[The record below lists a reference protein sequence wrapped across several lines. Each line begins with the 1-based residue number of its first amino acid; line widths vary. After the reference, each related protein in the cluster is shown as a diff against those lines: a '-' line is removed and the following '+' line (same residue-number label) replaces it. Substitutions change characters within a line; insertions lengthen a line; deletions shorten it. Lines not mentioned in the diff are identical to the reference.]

1 MKGQSAF
8 KGFNINFQGAY
19 NEARSSVNAQH
30 SSSYNY
36 SSTFERHVVDYL
48 ERKYSDWFYRNEL
61 NEIYM
66 AEIKVDPIKGVIDLL
81 KEAIN
86 YETPQPISNEMLY
99 DLAKIYAAYS
109 HPELSEEEK
118 ISLLYTPLTYEN
130 LGENVA
136 GAAIFDYKFGYHIA
150 FNPQIMNNLP
160 YSEKLEVYLHE
171 LKHIIQYH
179 KGDTLVHTPEHLEGE
194 ATYYAEQMVK
204 ALNPE
209 YRSIASEEYKRYA
222 EEYARNTGK
231 GVHVLDNVYVEPV
244 TYSKSES
251 NERSSMHPPYYDY
264 PRGATF
270 RGENNKKNEEDE
282 ELIPKGYL
290 H

>member
-1 MKGQSAF
+1 MEGRNT
-8 KGFNINFQGAY
+8 FNRSDINFQGAY
-19 NEARSSVNAQH
+19 TEARSSVNSQH
-30 SSSYNY
+30 ASFHNY
-36 SSTFERHVVDYL
+36 SSFERHVVDYL

-66 AEIKVDPIKGVIDLL
+66 AEIKADPIRGVINLL
-81 KEAIN
+81 KEAVN
-86 YETPQPISNEMLY
+86 YETPQPITNEMLY

-136 GAAIFDYKFGYHIA
+136 GAAIFDYKFGYHVA
-150 FNPQIMNNLP
+150 FNPEIMNSLP
-160 YSEKLEVYLHE
+160 YAEKLEVYLHE
-171 LKHIIQYH
+171 LKHIIQYY
-179 KGDTLVHTPEHLEGE
+179 KGDSLVHTPEYLEGE

-204 ALNPE
+204 ALNPW
-209 YRSIASEEYKRYA
+209 YNSIASEEYKRYA
-222 EEYARNTGK
+222 EEYVRKTGK
-231 GVHVLDNVYVEPV
+231 GIHVLDDVYRELPS
-244 TYSKSES
+244 YQGAGSKSPS
-251 NERSSMHPPYYDY
+251 AYPPYYDY
-264 PRGATF
+264 PRGASF
-270 RGENNKKNEEDE
+270 KEENNEKDEDDE